1 MCLIATTLAFGQKEE
16 IKKISDT
23 LISLDEVIVTANKV
37 EQKQNATGK
46 VVTVINAAALQAN
59 AGRSIAQILNEQA
72 GLYLPGSL
80 SNAGTVPSIYMRG
93 ASSGRTLILINGMP
107 VGDPS
112 MISNE
117 FDLNLVP
124 LNLIER
130 IEILKGAQSTL
141 YGSDAIGGVINIITK
156 NKSVPNFSGDF
167 STGTYGTRKMNAQH
181 SSNIGKLNY
190 VIGFGNES
198 AKGFSSATDITGK
211 NNFDNDGYRNSRR
224 YQNYFYQ

>member
-1 MCLIATTLAFGQKEE
+1 MSKKFITLSVCLIATTLAFGQKEE

-23 LISLDEVIVTANKV
+23 VISLDEVIVTANKV

-107 VGDPS
+107 
-112 MISNE
+112 
-117 FDLNLVP
+117 
-124 LNLIER
+124 
-130 IEILKGAQSTL
+130 
-141 YGSDAIGGVINIITK
+141 
-156 NKSVPNFSGDF
+156 
-167 STGTYGTRKMNAQH
+167 
-181 SSNIGKLNY
+181 
-190 VIGFGNES
+190 
-198 AKGFSSATDITGK
+198 
-211 NNFDNDGYRNSRR
+211 
-224 YQNYFYQ
+224 

>member
-1 MCLIATTLAFGQKEE
+1 MSKKLITLSVCLIATTLAFGQKEE

-23 LISLDEVIVTANKV
+23 VISLDEVIVTANKV

-130 IEILKGAQSTL
+130 IEILKGASSVL
-141 YGSDAIGGVINIITK
+141 YGSGALNGIIAVTEK
-156 NKSVPNFSGDF
+156 EPGPKGELKAKIQSG
-167 STGTYGTRKMNAQH
+167 
-181 SSNIGKLNY
+181 I
-190 VIGFGNES
+190 ES
-198 AKGFSSATDITGK
+198 RCFVSLRTTI
-211 NNFDNDGYRNSRR
+211 YR
-224 YQNYFYQ
+224 